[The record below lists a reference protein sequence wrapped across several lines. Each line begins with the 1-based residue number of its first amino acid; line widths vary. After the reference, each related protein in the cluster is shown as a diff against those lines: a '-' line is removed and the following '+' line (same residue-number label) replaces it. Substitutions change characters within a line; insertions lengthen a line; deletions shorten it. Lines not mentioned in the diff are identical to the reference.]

1 MRGEAEPEARE
12 RRTDK
17 NDASSPARSVAC
29 VALCVLWLLLL
40 LFAFGY
46 GFRPIVVTASPPE
59 RKTMERVDRQMSQM
73 GYEKMS
79 DDGLMEALLPKSL
92 PMGYTVFLREEAPI
106 LVRSEETGA
115 LAAVLQFRDN
125 TLSYSDD
132 DAASQNL
139 YSRLEQAS
147 ASLGLHCE
155 ISLEEDGRYVL
166 RGSGETLSKQRQ
178 FEIAVLIY
186 GQTDLVPEVTLSS
199 V

>member
-1 MRGEAEPEARE
+1 MRREAETEARE

-46 GFRPIVVTASPPE
+46 GFRPIAVTAAPPE

-106 LVRSEETGA
+106 LVRSEETGT

-132 DAASQNL
+132 DAMSQNL

-147 ASLGLHCE
+147 TSLGLHCE
-155 ISLEEDGRYVL
+155 ISLEEDGRCVL

-186 GQTDLVPEVTLSS
+186 GQTGLVPEVTLSS